1 MANLESHQAQP
12 AQQQA
17 HQPRW
22 RIADLDFSR
31 IDRQRVRDDENT
43 FYLVTCAS
51 FVESGSD
58 LYTHN
63 LVDFFHDNEKV
74 AAWLREQWEVEE
86 LQHGAAL
93 RAYVEHVWPEF
104 DWQQAYDSFLA
115 EYADYCK
122 VELLEPTK
130 ALEMAARCV
139 VETGTA
145 TYYRALSRS
154 VQEPVLQELA
164 ARISNDEVNH
174 YKHFY
179 QYFRQYRRR
188 EGIGRSRVL
197 GTLSRRT
204 LEMRNEDADCAIRH
218 ALKFRDNARRRRR
231 LFKRTERAHECHR
244 AHQFDAG
251 HGLEDAHAPAGA
263 ASQGANLGAISY
275 PPTDALRVF
284 ALKTN
289 TNPAICSVLGR
300 FFVYRTATIFSIT
313 KMVR

>member
-1 MANLESHQAQP
+1 MASLESYRHQP
-12 AQQQA
+12 Y
-17 HQPRW
+17 QPRW

-31 IDRQRVRDDENT
+31 IDLQRVRDDENT

-63 LVDFFHDNEKV
+63 LVDFFHDNEEV
-74 AAWLREQWEVEE
+74 ATWLREQWEVEE

-104 DWQQAYDSFLA
+104 DWQQAYDGFLA
-115 EYADYCK
+115 EYAGYCK

-130 ALEMAARCV
+130 ALEMVARCV

-154 VQEPVLQELA
+154 VQEPVLRELA
-164 ARISNDEVNH
+164 ARISHDEVNH

-179 QYFRQYRRR
+179 KYFRQYSRS
-188 EGIGRSRVL
+188 EGVSRSRVL
-197 GTLSRRT
+197 GTLGRRT

-218 ALKFRDNARRRRR
+218 ALKFR
-231 LFKRTERAHECHR
+231 EPSRA
-244 AHQFDAG
+244 D
-251 HGLEDAHAPAGA
+251 DPAYLR
-263 ASQGANLGAISY
+263 QLGARMNAIVRTNLTPDMTLKMIMRPLELPSKVQSWVQY
-275 PPTDALRVF
+275 PIRQLMQYVFLR
-284 ALKTN
+284 
-289 TNPAICSVLGR
+289 
-300 FFVYRTATIFSIT
+300 
-313 KMVR
+313 